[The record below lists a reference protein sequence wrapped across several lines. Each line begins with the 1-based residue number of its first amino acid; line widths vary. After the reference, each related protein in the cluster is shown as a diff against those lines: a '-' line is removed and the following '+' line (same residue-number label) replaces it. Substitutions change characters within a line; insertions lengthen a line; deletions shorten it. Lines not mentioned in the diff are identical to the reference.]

1 MADAFLLRRQLDLL
15 YRNMPAGQLISAIN
29 VALLVAVWFD
39 RIGAI
44 GLAWGLVA
52 STIALVRI
60 RFARTY
66 QRRRP
71 QANADLLRWRGY
83 ARSGAA
89 ASGLAWAAGTL
100 LFMAEGDVV
109 IQFFV
114 AFLAAGMVAG
124 AVPVLAPDRLAFRYY
139 AWPIVAA
146 VIVGALGRDAV
157 HLSFSLLSVL
167 FLFVTS
173 RSADNFAESLAETL
187 RLEHEKDGL
196 LDDLRQAKQ
205 QAEAANRGKTLF
217 LATVSHELRTPMNG
231 IIGMADLLAQ
241 EELTVAQGDLLLPLR
256 DCASELQHK
265 IDHLIELS
273 ALEAGQVRLQ
283 PAPFVLPE
291 ILQGLLG
298 RQRARAQAKGLDFTL
313 HEDDQLPAVVVGDP
327 DCLRKVLGHL
337 VDNAIKFTDRGQ
349 VEVRVQVRQQ
359 FPDRVELDFA
369 VCDTGIGIAAGDL
382 AAIFDPFTLGDASMT
397 RRHGGAGVGLS
408 IARHLAVL
416 LGGSLSAES
425 TVGVGSCFHLLV
437 PLGKVD
443 LEAKES
449 CPDSSGPGDREPL

>member
-29 VALLVAVWFD
+29 VAVLVVLWFE
-39 RIGAI
+39 RIGFV

-52 STIALVRI
+52 ATIALVRI
-60 RFARTY
+60 RFARAY
-66 QRRRP
+66 QRRTPR
-71 QANADLLRWRGY
+71 AEADLLRWRAY

-89 ASGLAWAAGTL
+89 TSGLAWAAGTL
-100 LFMAEGDVV
+100 LFMAGGDVV

-124 AVPVLAPDRLAFRYY
+124 AVPVLAPDRLAFRLY

-146 VIVGALGRDAV
+146 VIVGALDRDAV
-157 HLSFSLLSVL
+157 HLSFALLSVL

-173 RSADNFAESLAETL
+173 RSADNFADSLAETL

-196 LDDLRQAKQ
+196 LGDLRQAKHR
-205 QAEAANRGKTLF
+205 AEAANRGKTLF
-217 LATVSHELRTPMNG
+217 LATMSHELRTPMNG

-241 EELTVAQGDLLLPLR
+241 EELTAAQRELLLPLR
-256 DCASELQHK
+256 SSATELQHK

-273 ALEAGQVRLQ
+273 ALEAGQVRVQ
-283 PAPFVLPE
+283 RAPFVLPE

-298 RQRARAQAKGLDFTL
+298 RQLARARAKGLQFTL
-313 HEDDQLPAVVVGDP
+313 SENDPLPAVVVGDP

-349 VEVRVQVRQQ
+349 VAVGVSVRRQSS
-359 FPDRVELDFA
+359 DRVELAFA
-369 VCDTGIGIAAGDL
+369 VRDTGIGIAEADL
-382 AAIFDPFTLGDASMT
+382 AAIFDPFTQGDASTT
-397 RRHGGAGVGLS
+397 RRHDGAGVGLS
-408 IARHLAVL
+408 IARHLAAL

-425 TVGVGSCFHLLV
+425 TVGVGSCFHFVV
-437 PLGKVD
+437 PLGKLD
-443 LEAKES
+443 LEAKEAF
-449 CPDSSGPGDREPL
+449 PDSSAPGDRGPL